1 MPRSLWTGSIS
12 FGLVNV
18 PVKVTTAVRKKD
30 VRFHQL
36 HAKDGSRILQKR
48 FCAEEGVEVAYE
60 ELAKGYEIAP
70 GQYVLIEPEEL
81 EELDPIATHTVDIE
95 DFVALDEIDPL
106 FFDSSYYLVPDDRGE
121 KAYRLLLEAMRESGR
136 VGIARVVMRTKQY
149 LCAVRPVQDAL
160 VMTTMNFADEVVD
173 QSQLEDLPA
182 GEVDASERELR
193 MARQLIDSL
202 ATGFDPTRYH
212 DTYREEVL
220 ELIEKKAAG
229 QEVVT
234 PVAHERP
241 APVID
246 LMAALEASL
255 AQVKDARSGKAAGEA
270 VAASATA
277 ADGDADAGGDEEGGE
292 GAPAK
297 GKKAAA
303 KKAASGRSRR
313 KAS

>member
-1 MPRSLWTGSIS
+1 
-12 FGLVNV
+12 
-18 PVKVTTAVRKKD
+18 
-30 VRFHQL
+30 
-36 HAKDGSRILQKR
+36 
-48 FCAEEGVEVAYE
+48 
-60 ELAKGYEIAP
+60 
-70 GQYVLIEPEEL
+70 
-81 EELDPIATHTVDIE
+81 
-95 DFVALDEIDPL
+95 
-106 FFDSSYYLVPDDRGE
+106 
-121 KAYRLLLEAMRESGR
+121 
-136 VGIARVVMRTKQY
+136 
-149 LCAVRPVQDAL
+149 
-160 VMTTMNFADEVVD
+160 MNFADEVVD

-202 ATGFDPTRYH
+202 ATEFDPTRYH

-255 AQVKDARSGKAAGEA
+255 AQVKGARSGKAGGDAEAGG
-270 VAASATA
+270 ASGTG
-277 ADGDADAGGDEEGGE
+277 ADGDQDADAEESDGE
-292 GAPAK
+292 GTAPPKAK
-297 GKKAAA
+297 KAAAKKAAA

-313 KAS
+313 RAS

>member
-1 MPRSLWTGSIS
+1 
-12 FGLVNV
+12 
-18 PVKVTTAVRKKD
+18 
-30 VRFHQL
+30 
-36 HAKDGSRILQKR
+36 
-48 FCAEEGVEVAYE
+48 
-60 ELAKGYEIAP
+60 
-70 GQYVLIEPEEL
+70 
-81 EELDPIATHTVDIE
+81 
-95 DFVALDEIDPL
+95 
-106 FFDSSYYLVPDDRGE
+106 
-121 KAYRLLLEAMRESGR
+121 
-136 VGIARVVMRTKQY
+136 
-149 LCAVRPVQDAL
+149 
-160 VMTTMNFADEVVD
+160 
-173 QSQLEDLPA
+173 
-182 GEVDASERELR
+182 
-193 MARQLIDSL
+193 ARQLIDAL
-202 ATGFDPTRYH
+202 ATGFDATRYH
-212 DTYREEVL
+212 DSYREEVL

-255 AQVKDARSGKAAGEA
+255 AQVKDARSGKAGGEGDAAG
-270 VAASATA
+270 ASGTA

>member
-60 ELAKGYEIAP
+60 ELAKGFEIAP
-70 GQYVLIEPEEL
+70 GQYVLIEPDEL

-202 ATGFDPTRYH
+202 ATGFDATRYH
-212 DTYREEVL
+212 DSYREEVL

-255 AQVKDARSGKAAGEA
+255 AQVKDARSGKAGGEGDAAG
-270 VAASATA
+270 ASGTA
-277 ADGDADAGGDEEGGE
+277 ADGDADAGGGE
-292 GAPAK
+292 GAAPAK

-303 KKAASGRSRR
+303 KKAAPGRSRR
-313 KAS
+313 RAS